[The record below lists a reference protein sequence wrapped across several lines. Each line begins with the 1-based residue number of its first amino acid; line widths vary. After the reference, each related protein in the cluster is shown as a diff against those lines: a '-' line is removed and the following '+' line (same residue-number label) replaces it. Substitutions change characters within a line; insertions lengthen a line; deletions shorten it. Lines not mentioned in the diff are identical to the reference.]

1 MGYGYVGMAW
11 MWPWMLVGGLL
22 SLAVLAAL
30 VILIIRLTR
39 VDSFDAHSLHGTTN
53 ARQILDERY
62 ARGEIDEDDY
72 RSRRDNLG

>member
-11 MWPWMLVGGLL
+11 MWPWMLVGALL

-30 VILIIRLTR
+30 VILVIRLARGDRFNT
-39 VDSFDAHSLHGTTN
+39 HSPAGAN
-53 ARQILDERY
+53 ARLILDDRY

-72 RSRRDNLG
+72 RKRREGLQ